1 MKGCLSLIIKII
13 VLVLVFFGLVHL
25 GVIDYIKEKIE
36 QRATVSQEQMVDKT
50 KDVVDLSQIDD
61 EYSIDKNLKILKNRM
76 IVAEHN
82 ATGQKMI
89 IIEPIKE
96 DILTKEDIKD
106 KDLQKKLEDAIKKYK
121 YQLVKFDK
129 IEVTKQGEFE
139 GIGQKIPYAKINV
152 EISNLPVKDM
162 DGIVGVA
169 ELENGKNLIIISVN
183 EKGKYSQIITEAF
196 YKKVK
201 NV

>member
-1 MKGCLSLIIKII
+1 MEEIMNNLSIGEIQNACKGKLLCGNKAQTVEGFSRDSRTVKNGDLYIGIKGEN
-13 VLVLVFFGLVHL
+13 FDGNNYY
-25 GVIDYIKEKIE
+25 IDAIE
-36 QRATVSQEQMVDKT
+36 NGAMGC
-50 KDVVDLSQIDD
+50 
-61 EYSIDKNLKILKNRM
+61 ILE
-76 IVAEHN
+76 EHFEAN
-82 ATGQKMI
+82 I
-89 IIEPIKE
+89 N
-96 DILTKEDIKD
+96 KEDIKD